1 MHSPL
6 FFIREEVKSVCDYE
20 NRPEDGMI
28 DDDDYYIFF
37 VDEDYGYVE
46 NEEDCDENNNL
57 YNED

>member
-1 MHSPL
+1 M
-6 FFIREEVKSVCDYE
+6 IVCDYE

-46 NEEDCDENNNL
+46 GDCDEDNDL
-57 YNED
+57 YNENE